1 MSKVS
6 IEINGETL
14 ELDAELLK
22 GYRDEAFEI
31 LGKEAEAKRDF
42 KDAMEAQAE
51 ALGISKKL
59 LTKYLK
65 ASYKAK
71 TKEASEL
78 GTAFAALDEAVE
90 ENLNSEKNEE

>member
-1 MSKVS
+1 MSKVN
-6 IEINGETL
+6 IEISGETV

-31 LGKEAEAKRDF
+31 LRKEAEAKRDF
-42 KDAMEAQAE
+42 KDAMELQAE

-71 TKEASEL
+71 TKEAREL
-78 GTAFAALDEAVE
+78 GDLFTALDEATE
-90 ENLNSEKNEE
+90 EILVIEK